1 MIEGLIKFTD
11 RRIFSLPCVKGC
23 GSPVETSA
31 FNAEAPTEPAGE
43 TVGCRRQLGGIV
55 RLILYE
61 FVKSLSHFF
70 VPKKRQLPLQG
81 SLCRTTARAV
91 PTGQYI
97 FSIRAKHQLLFTLH
111 YSLFTLLCPSG
122 LTTDIFSNRHS
133 RRRSPRRPLDEASRF
148 AYSFRRTQTLP
159 ILCRFCLRPCGILL
173 LTGRGFGARHSRPPS
188 PISDFL
194 QARLFDRRLRPCPSV
209 FALHIRISFQT

>member
-81 SLCRTTARAV
+81 SLCRTTARVV
-91 PTGQYI
+91 PTVRRRLHRIVRNSLWLSLAHYATPPFPQKSRSACLFGCKRPHNGSLSLPTFADCGQPQGLSLRFNI
-97 FSIRAKHQLLFTLH
+97 FFNPCEAPTSFH
-111 YSLFTLLCPSG
+111 YSLFT
-122 LTTDIFSNRHS
+122 FHS
-133 RRRSPRRPLDEASRF
+133 SLPVR
-148 AYSFRRTQTLP
+148 AY
-159 ILCRFCLRPCGILL
+159 
-173 LTGRGFGARHSRPPS
+173 H
-188 PISDFL
+188 
-194 QARLFDRRLRPCPSV
+194 
-209 FALHIRISFQT
+209 

>member
-61 FVKSLSHFF
+61 FIKSLSHFLFQKNDSSLYKGAF
-70 VPKKRQLPLQG
+70 VGQPQG
-81 SLCRTTARAV
+81 LFLRFNIFFNPCEA
-91 PTGQYI
+91 PTS
-97 FSIRAKHQLLFTLH
+97 FHSSLFTLH
-111 YSLFTLLCPSG
+111 FSLFSARQGLPLIFFQIDIAVVAHLDALL
-122 LTTDIFSNRHS
+122 
-133 RRRSPRRPLDEASRF
+133 A
-148 AYSFRRTQTLP
+148 
-159 ILCRFCLRPCGILL
+159 
-173 LTGRGFGARHSRPPS
+173 
-188 PISDFL
+188 
-194 QARLFDRRLRPCPSV
+194 
-209 FALHIRISFQT
+209 